1 MIYGRL
7 TTNSG
12 ILALASRFFSA
23 VRAQETSY
31 IHFDNSPYLANA
43 SNVVEFSWP
52 SLKAALASPNRS
64 DVASYNGFD
73 WTQPY
78 PGTPLS
84 GFSTHLRIADDL
96 AFPDS
101 VTTENVRTNVA
112 SISYGI
118 PPPLMN
124 SDGFPKGMD
133 SSWYICQHYFVST
146 VPDPTKE
153 VDHDCSFLPKQCQQD
168 LKSSLVKKWGTFMS
182 ETGAMCGANALE
194 LITPSCRDA
203 LGLVRADVLAWDASN
218 LADRTTSKTVVVDEV
233 SQYSWMIGTGF
244 SDPYNQTSYYAASNR
259 TYLIATV
266 FGHSADVDN
275 PAEPVAELACLRP
288 AWSAIPTATTTG
300 RITSTSSSVLSEP
313 STAAPVV
320 PTSSQLASSSST
332 LAVPAPTSHCKAC
345 ILAESRSQ
353 PSSLFSL
360 DCATVFPCQAT
371 LTTGHLFCLVGG
383 TIKEGASVGLT
394 GLCSFSCDYDRCEEE
409 ACVCTSIQGCPAPG
423 LDKDGDDYEYF
434 VDLCAFSYVQ
444 KFCAEADN
452 RAVARARNARL
463 VMSDTIPEIATDR
476 DKPYCIWYPDV
487 ASEKTYRELVRR
499 YPDMR
504 YVVGRACAV
513 AGYTALYAELGLLP
527 EVSIAEEARDSATEG
542 SKEIFDSIMRQPVC
556 YAVLDDY
563 TRSCNPD
570 SPLSPAFM
578 NGDTAVRSTLDTRLG
593 LDKIEEWGN
602 HYFNI
607 TEDYN
612 ISEVSSGETYQELP
626 AEHIELFYTPILS
639 HLPTINKNALILMA
653 AYEGNLERY
662 VRLRRPKMLH
672 DEEPAV
678 IRGIYHNTA
687 FAKWW
692 SLQKLDNISRRF
704 IKAATLARFIMVNDL
719 SHIPPSEHDTERL
732 PMPVMIWW
740 PLIPAQETLRELARR
755 RPDMNLQVAMAC
767 IQGDY
772 RVLWDELAP
781 EPCSALWDQARQ
793 QQTQNWPNSP
803 NRNYY
808 VDYLERRAEE
818 LGGNIAMMGNGFN
831 SECEDAAVRDK
842 EPTTTWLDPGI
853 YERPYALQNSY
864 PHEGIYY
871 PGGEVNAAS
880 WHLVICSSEELRRKA
895 REEEGIRLY
904 DE

>member
-7 TTNSG
+7 TTNLG
-12 ILALASRFFSA
+12 ILALASHFSSVA
-23 VRAQETSY
+23 GAQETSY
-31 IHFDNSPYLANA
+31 IYFDNSPYLSNP

-52 SLKAALASPNRS
+52 SLKAALTSPNRS
-64 DVASYNGFD
+64 DVASYTGFD
-73 WTQPY
+73 WTLPY

-96 AFPDS
+96 NFPDS

-112 SISYGI
+112 SISYGV

-168 LKSSLVKKWGTFMS
+168 LKSSLVKKWGTFIS

-203 LGLVRADVLAWDASN
+203 LGLVRADVLAWDSSN
-218 LADRTTSKTVVVDEV
+218 LADRTTSKTLVVDEV

-288 AWSAIPTATTTG
+288 AWSVIPTATTTG
-300 RITSTSSSVLSEP
+300 RITSTSSSIMGEP
-313 STAAPVV
+313 STAAPVI

-332 LAVPAPTSHCKAC
+332 PAVPAPTSHC
-345 ILAESRSQ
+345 I
-353 PSSLFSL
+353 
-360 DCATVFPCQAT
+360 
-371 LTTGHLFCLVGG
+371 GG
-383 TIKEGASVGLT
+383 TIKEGASIGLT

-409 ACVCTSIQGCPAPG
+409 ACVCTRSASTPAAVPTRSGYQGCPASG
-423 LDKDGDDYEYF
+423 LDKGGYDYEYF
-434 VDLCAFSYVQ
+434 VDLCAFSCSHGYCPDTVCQ
-444 KFCAEADN
+444 KLCVESDN
-452 RAVARARNARL
+452 RAFARARNARL
-463 VMSDTIPEIATDR
+463 VMSDTIPEIAADS

-487 ASEKTYRELVRR
+487 ASEETYRELVRR

-570 SPLSPAFM
+570 SPFSPAFM

-593 LDKIEEWGN
+593 LDKMEEWGN

-612 ISEVSSGETYQELP
+612 ISEVSSGKTYQELP

-639 HLPTINKNALILMA
+639 HLPTIDKNALILMA

-692 SLQKLDNISRRF
+692 SLQKLDNISQRF

-719 SHIPPSEHDTERL
+719 SHISPSEHDPERL

-755 RPDMNLQVAMAC
+755 RPDMSLQVAMAC

-853 YERPYALQNSY
+853 YERPHVLQDSY

-880 WHLVICSSEELRRKA
+880 WHLVICSSEEMRRKA
-895 REEEGIRLY
+895 REEEGLRLY